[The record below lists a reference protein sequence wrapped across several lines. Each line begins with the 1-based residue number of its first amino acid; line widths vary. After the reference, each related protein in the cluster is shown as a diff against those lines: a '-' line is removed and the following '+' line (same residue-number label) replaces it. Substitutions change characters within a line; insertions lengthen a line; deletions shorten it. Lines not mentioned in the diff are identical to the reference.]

1 MNSEYDIRSIFEE
14 MELELIRSMRRNL
27 AKHQKWEEDEGIN
40 WTMWQAE
47 QLKSFDKFK
56 KENEKIFGKR
66 FATVNAE
73 IRGFLEHTYETAGLD
88 QEKEILN
95 ALANNK
101 KIKEKTK
108 KGLEGS
114 FFNLN
119 KKKMNALI
127 NATTNDLSKAEHAML
142 RLTND
147 QYRKIIY
154 KAETMFNSGGFTLKQ
169 AIDAASKDF
178 LKAGINC
185 VEYKDGRRVNIA
197 SYAEMCLR
205 TSNKR
210 AKFTAEGDVRKSY
223 GITTVKISRY
233 GGCSETCLP
242 WQGRVYVDDVW
253 SGGTKEEAEDKKLPL
268 LSTAIEGGLFHPNCK
283 HSMFTYYYDRKK
295 AMGKLQEDGVEVT
308 PEEQEHKRNH
318 LHIQQQKRL
327 EEGSLDPQNIQEAR
341 HRKEQWIEKDEELLA
356 DKPIL
361 SSLRKKVK
369 GLLVDNKVVSYD
381 ELPEKIRV
389 NFESSL
395 KNADQYVNKILQ
407 SHVRETDYSIGYD
420 ASKFSHRN
428 IIKLENE
435 NISPSTLAHELFH
448 MIDYKYGITNNDIF
462 RKALEEDYKR
472 IIYISNGDVLSY
484 FCKKYP
490 NAFFK
495 TKKGNVKIREKYC
508 GISDIIS
515 ALSNDQIH
523 FGYHHEEDYWK
534 KDSSRLSKEA
544 WAQYGRIG
552 FDNDD
557 EVFEMLLEE
566 FENFNK
572 IALSEL
578 KKIAKK

>member
-27 AKHQKWEEDEGIN
+27 QKHQDWESEEGIN

-56 KENEKIFGKR
+56 KDNEKIFKRR

-73 IRGFLEHTYETAGLD
+73 IREFLEHTYETAGLD

-127 NATTNDLSKAEHAML
+127 NATMNDLSKAEHAML

-154 KAETMFNSGGFTLKQ
+154 KAETMINSGGFTLKQ

-210 AKFTAEGDVRKSY
+210 AKFVAEGDVRKSY

-268 LSTAIEGGLFHPNCK
+268 LSTAIEGGLFH
-283 HSMFTYYYDRKK
+283 
-295 AMGKLQEDGVEVT
+295 
-308 PEEQEHKRNH
+308 
-318 LHIQQQKRL
+318 
-327 EEGSLDPQNIQEAR
+327 
-341 HRKEQWIEKDEELLA
+341 
-356 DKPIL
+356 
-361 SSLRKKVK
+361 
-369 GLLVDNKVVSYD
+369 
-381 ELPEKIRV
+381 
-389 NFESSL
+389 
-395 KNADQYVNKILQ
+395 
-407 SHVRETDYSIGYD
+407 
-420 ASKFSHRN
+420 
-428 IIKLENE
+428 
-435 NISPSTLAHELFH
+435 
-448 MIDYKYGITNNDIF
+448 
-462 RKALEEDYKR
+462 
-472 IIYISNGDVLSY
+472 
-484 FCKKYP
+484 
-490 NAFFK
+490 
-495 TKKGNVKIREKYC
+495 
-508 GISDIIS
+508 
-515 ALSNDQIH
+515 
-523 FGYHHEEDYWK
+523 
-534 KDSSRLSKEA
+534 
-544 WAQYGRIG
+544 
-552 FDNDD
+552 
-557 EVFEMLLEE
+557 
-566 FENFNK
+566 
-572 IALSEL
+572 
-578 KKIAKK
+578 